1 MIGLANAP
9 LAGYLVSRL
18 ATTVLIIFGSM
29 LVLFTLSAA
38 VPGDPATTL
47 LGPQATPEYAA
58 QFIEKMGLNRPI
70 PERLV
75 IFFGNVL
82 TGNLG
87 EDVITGRRVTE
98 MVMAAFPYTVSLT
111 VAAIGLAVLIGVPLG
126 IFAARNPGSKLDT
139 LLAFTSVALIA
150 IPSFV
155 IAILLLVIFAIWLP
169 WFPVLGSGDASSL
182 VDQLYRM
189 ILPATALAIGWVGMI
204 ARLIRSSLLEVLGSD
219 FIRTSRAYGLP
230 EAKIVYKYALK
241 NAGIPTI
248 AVVGMGIGRLLGGA
262 VLVEIIFSRPGLG
275 RLVLEAIAT
284 RNFPVLQG
292 VVLVVVVLFTLTN
305 LLVDLSY
312 TALDPRIRRGMIRAG
327 GAT

>member
-9 LAGYLVSRL
+9 MAGYLISRL

-75 IFFGNVL
+75 IFGNVL

-155 IAILLLVIFAIWLP
+155 IAILLLVVFAIWLP

-189 ILPATALAIGWVGMI
+189 ILPAAALAIGWVGMI

-219 FIRTSRAYGLP
+219 YIRTSRAYGLP

-262 VLVEIIFSRPGLG
+262 VLVEIIF
-275 RLVLEAIAT
+275 
-284 RNFPVLQG
+284 
-292 VVLVVVVLFTLTN
+292 
-305 LLVDLSY
+305 
-312 TALDPRIRRGMIRAG
+312 LDPDLEGLSSKRLQRA
-327 GAT
+327 TFQCFRVWSWSSSCSLL